1 MKLND
6 RSEHDMTELEKVLKR
21 VRDTLKQG
29 DDTAAE
35 MVAGAVV
42 FVCYGDDSWR
52 NTSLMLNEQ
61 THQLIQSI
69 LDIKTS
75 ADLDDE
81 EFRSVATQCLY
92 WLESC

>member
-1 MKLND
+1 MELNV
-6 RSEHDMTELEKVLKR
+6 RSEHDMTKLEQIIKR

-29 DDTAAE
+29 DDTAAT

-52 NTSLMLNEQ
+52 KTSPIINEQ

-69 LDIKTS
+69 LDFKTS